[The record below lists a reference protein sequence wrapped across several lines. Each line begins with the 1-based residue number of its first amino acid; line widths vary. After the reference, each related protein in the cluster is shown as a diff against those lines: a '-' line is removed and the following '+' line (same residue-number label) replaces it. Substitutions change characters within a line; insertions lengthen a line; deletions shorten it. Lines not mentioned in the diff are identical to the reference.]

1 MSPGV
6 GGQGSFGW
14 LVGCNHCCGSL
25 CSSLIPFCFSA
36 STLAGAVTILTVT
49 NVTITKIMGDFTSSF
64 FIWMVI
70 IFVMLALMNGK
81 LSGNTLGV

>member
-14 LVGCNHCCGSL
+14 LAGCNHCCGGMS
-25 CSSLIPFCFSA
+25 SSLILFCFLA
-36 STLAGAVTILTVT
+36 LTLAGAVTILTVT
-49 NVTITKIMGDFTSSF
+49 NVTITKMMGDFTSCF

-70 IFVMLALMNGK
+70 IFVMLALMNGR